1 MLKVIIVDDD
11 PVSRHLINEIVKH
24 YCSEVE
30 VMEEADSLYTGIK
43 AIQQVHPDLVFLDVE
58 LPDGKGFD
66 LLNIL
71 FDYSFKV
78 VFITAYKEHVY
89 NAMKFNPVDFLV
101 KPISPCDVI
110 KAVQKATYETITA
123 GLYRK
128 RKTKDPKIIPSDKIV
143 IKTANSI
150 FLRHNDQIIRC
161 EAVKNHTKIVLIDK
175 KEIISTQTLKS
186 FESQL
191 HEPDFLR
198 VDASN
203 LINFKHIQ
211 YFDKS
216 EEYIVMADNSKVFVS
231 SGKRE
236 LFMVTVERS

>member
-1 MLKVIIVDDD
+1 MLKAIIVDND

-30 VMEEADSLYTGIK
+30 VIEETDSLYSGIK

-110 KAVQKATYETITA
+110 KAVQKASYETLTA

-143 IKTANSI
+143 IKTVKRI
-150 FLRHNDQIIRC
+150 FLKRKDQIIRC
-161 EAVKNHTKIVLIDK
+161 EAVNNHTRIVLKDQT
-175 KEIISTQTLKS
+175 EIISIQNLKW
-186 FESQL
+186 FENQL
-191 HEPDFLR
+191 NTPEFLR
-198 VDASN
+198 IHSSHLVNSKYIRN
-203 LINFKHIQ
+203 
-211 YFDKS
+211 FDKS
-216 EEYIVMADNSKVFVS
+216 EEYIVMADNSKVPVS
-231 SGKRE
+231 LAKKE
-236 LFMVTVERS
+236 LILVPVER